1 MRKWIAVLAV
11 VVLAA
16 AAGAG
21 LLSLSAP
28 VLDEEADYTLT
39 ALYRGGREISG
50 ETDGDVL
57 VDLLRDASRSMISRG
72 GLPRT
77 AFAETVE
84 IDLQGEEGPWHIVL
98 CDEEGVYAAY
108 EDADWCY
115 PIRDGEALA
124 RAVEALLQE

>member
-39 ALYRGGREISG
+39 ALYKGGREISG

-77 AFAETVE
+77 AFAETIRARSLRRRSSEQELNHMVE
-84 IDLQGEEGPWHIVL
+84 MQ
-98 CDEEGVYAAY
+98 
-108 EDADWCY
+108 
-115 PIRDGEALA
+115 
-124 RAVEALLQE
+124 